1 MPLAY
6 YEKRNHI
13 AVIRLNNPPLNSLG
27 HKLRNSINAL
37 LQEALEDDSIKAIIL
52 TSALDV
58 FCAGADIKEF
68 GLPAASNE
76 PNLRTLIENFE
87 ASPKPVVAAI
97 QGTCAGGGLE
107 LAMAAHY
114 RVAQSNAELA
124 FPEVKLGLI
133 PGAGGT
139 QKLSRAIGVEPAI
152 QFIISGNFVK
162 ASEFEN
168 TDLID
173 RIIDEDFLEKS
184 IEFANEVVIEKKPL
198 KRLRDVKLAKLA
210 FSEELNLF
218 LSPYYK
224 TAAQYPAPIAIIN
237 CIQDAMTE
245 TYEVG
250 IKNERTRFI
259 ELSQTPTS
267 RALRHVFFASRAIY
281 KIPGMGSSP
290 SDKSIQSIGI
300 IGAGTMG
307 TGIAINFLNANIDT
321 IILDQ
326 SQAALDASFE
336 KIHKH
341 YQDSVKKSKLT
352 GSQADSFLSHLKNTS
367 NYKDIA
373 DVDLVIEAAYEDL
386 EIKKAIFSKLDQV
399 TRKETI
405 LASNTSTLDINK
417 IASCVSQPERVIG
430 LHFFSPANIMKLL
443 EIVRTQSTS
452 DAVIASSFSLAKK
465 IGKVPVLSNI
475 CDGFIGNRMLEHY
488 GRMARILVEEGAM
501 PWEVDKALEEWG
513 MGMGPFKVFDLVG
526 NDIAWAI
533 RKRRYIEKPHIRYGK
548 VADEICL
555 LGRFGQKTHAGWY
568 RYDVGSRK
576 PIPDSEVEKII
587 IAYRKEHGINPRQ
600 FSPEDIVKRCIFA
613 LINEG
618 ARILEEGIALRA
630 SDIDVVYLTGYG
642 FPKFRGGPMKYA
654 DEIGLHHVIK
664 ELNTLYQTSGDP
676 FWKPSKLLEDYA
688 VAGKNLNS

>member
-1 MPLAY
+1 
-6 YEKRNHI
+6 
-13 AVIRLNNPPLNSLG
+13 
-27 HKLRNSINAL
+27 
-37 LQEALEDDSIKAIIL
+37 
-52 TSALDV
+52 
-58 FCAGADIKEF
+58 
-68 GLPAASNE
+68 
-76 PNLRTLIENFE
+76 
-87 ASPKPVVAAI
+87 
-97 QGTCAGGGLE
+97 
-107 LAMAAHY
+107 
-114 RVAQSNAELA
+114 
-124 FPEVKLGLI
+124 
-133 PGAGGT
+133 
-139 QKLSRAIGVEPAI
+139 
-152 QFIISGNFVK
+152 
-162 ASEFEN
+162 
-168 TDLID
+168 
-173 RIIDEDFLEKS
+173 
-184 IEFANEVVIEKKPL
+184 
-198 KRLRDVKLAKLA
+198 
-210 FSEELNLF
+210 
-218 LSPYYK
+218 
-224 TAAQYPAPIAIIN
+224 
-237 CIQDAMTE
+237 MTE

-290 SDKSIQSIGI
+290 SGKSIQSIGI

-326 SQAALDASFE
+326 SQAALDTSFE
-336 KIHKH
+336 KIHKY
-341 YQDSVKKSKLT
+341 YQDRVKKSQIT
-352 GSQADSFLSHLKNTS
+352 SSQADSLLSHLKNTS
-367 NYKDIA
+367 SYEDIA

-386 EIKKAIFSKLDQV
+386 EIKKTIFSKLDQV
-399 TRKETI
+399 TSKETI
-405 LASNTSTLDINK
+405 LASNTSTLDIDK

-452 DAVIASSFSLAKK
+452 DTVIASSFSLAKK

-501 PWEVDKALEEWG
+501 PWEVDNALEEWG

-654 DEIGLHHVIK
+654 DEIGLNLVIK
-664 ELNTLYQTSGDP
+664 ELNTLHQTSGDP
-676 FWKPSKLLEDYA
+676 FWKPAKLLEDYA
-688 VAGKNLNS
+688 RAGRNLNS